1 MANIRL
7 KALIDKEKNRVVFA
21 ESESDF
27 VESLFGFLTIPMA
40 TILKLARKRS
50 QTVGISCMDNL
61 YESVNNIDVNLFW
74 NEVCKEMLLS
84 SRNASESFC
93 KKLKMKHLYA
103 EVKKY
108 FYHCAYCGLLN
119 LKFVSYH
126 SHCRCKCGNLMSNRV
141 EVLRTSSASQKGGVF
156 VKGNTRFVIS
166 DDLQVMSLSDGTRF
180 SFFSKLG
187 VMDWSSIEERIFN
200 VQPEEVIQFSS
211 YINPAT

>member
-50 QTVGISCMDNL
+50 QTVGISCMHNL

-74 NEVCKEMLLS
+74 NEDCKEMLLS
-84 SRNASESFC
+84 PCNASESFC
-93 KKLKMKHLYA
+93 EKLEMKDLYA
-103 EVKKY
+103 EDTKY
-108 FYHCAYCGLLN
+108 FYYCPKCGLLN
-119 LKFVSYH
+119 LKFLSYH
-126 SHCRCKCGNLMSNRV
+126 RHSRCKCGNPMSNKIQVARP
-141 EVLRTSSASQKGGVF
+141 SSASQKGGVF
-156 VKGNTRFVIS
+156 VKGKTRFVIS
-166 DDLQVMSLSDGTRF
+166 DDLQVTCLFDGTRF

-187 VMDWSSIEERIFN
+187 VKDWSTIEERIFN
-200 VQPEEVIQFSS
+200 VQLEEVL
-211 YINPAT
+211 